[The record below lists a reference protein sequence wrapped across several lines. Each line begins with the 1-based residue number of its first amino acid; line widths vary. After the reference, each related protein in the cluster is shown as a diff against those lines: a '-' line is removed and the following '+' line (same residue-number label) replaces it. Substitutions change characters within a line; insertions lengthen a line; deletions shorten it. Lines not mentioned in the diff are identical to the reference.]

1 MPSWIDIETRQ
12 AQLQIES
19 LSTKG
24 TRIMKTVGNTIF
36 IPGATSGIG
45 LGLALRFHALGN
57 KVIIGGRRQA
67 LLEEIVAEHPGIEAI
82 AIDTSDAETIRSAA
96 ETVKL
101 QFPDT
106 NVLINMAGMMLPED
120 YKSADFL
127 SVAEQTVT
135 TNLLGPI
142 RLIAAFS
149 EFLATQSDATIVNVS
164 SGLAFVPLPM
174 TPTYNAT
181 KAAIHSLSVALRVQF
196 ANTSV
201 KVLELVPPAV
211 QTTLLNQLD
220 SPTAM
225 PLADYLDE
233 VMSILQ
239 TQPDEVEILVE
250 RVKFLRFA
258 EVEGRFDEVL
268 GMLSHF

>member
-1 MPSWIDIETRQ
+1 
-12 AQLQIES
+12 
-19 LSTKG
+19 
-24 TRIMKTVGNTIF
+24 MKTTGNTIF

-45 LGLALRFHALGN
+45 LGMALRFHQLGN
-57 KVIIGGRRQA
+57 KVVIGGRRKA
-67 LLEEIVAEHPGIEAI
+67 LIDQIITEHRGIEGI
-82 AIDTSDAETIRSAA
+82 VIDTADSASILEA
-96 ETVKL
+96 TNTVKT

-106 NVLINMAGMMLPED
+106 NVLINMAGIMLPED

-127 SVAEQTVT
+127 AVAEATVT

-149 EFLATQSDATIVNVS
+149 EFLLAKPDAIIMNVS

-196 ANTSV
+196 ANTAV
-201 KVLELVPPAV
+201 KVIELAPPAV
-211 QTTLLNQLD
+211 QTALLNQEN
-220 SPTAM
+220 SPTSM
-225 PLADYLDE
+225 PLQEYLDE
-233 VMSILQ
+233 VMGILE
-239 TQPDEVEILVE
+239 TEPDVTEVLVE

-258 EVEGRFDEVL
+258 EANGKFDEVL
-268 GMLSHF
+268 DMLSHF